1 MFSFLLAIIYLCF
14 VSLGLPDSLLGAS
27 WPIIHQEFNVPV
39 SFAGF
44 VSVTSCVCT
53 IISSLLSDRLTKKF
67 SPGVVTVVSIA
78 LSAVGLLGF
87 SLSNNFYLLIIFAIP
102 YGLGAGGVDACLNNY
117 VAIHYESKHMSWLHA
132 MWGLG
137 TIISPYIMGYS
148 LTSGTGWNQGY
159 FIVSI
164 IQFCICTIV
173 FFTISKW
180 HKNSGKLNQN
190 NQVLSLKDIVKIPG
204 AITCFITFFCYC
216 GLETTAMLWA
226 SSYLVDVRQLS
237 EEVAAMLASLFCI
250 GITVGRLINGFLTYK
265 LKDKTLINIGISIL
279 LFAVLL
285 LFIPNTVTT
294 IVGFVLIGLGCAP
307 IYPSIIKSTPVLF
320 GEENSQAM
328 IGVQMAFAYI
338 GVLLMPPL
346 FGVVSDVL
354 SFSIL
359 PVFLLIILLA
369 MMIMNGITNK
379 ITTKKGETID

>member
-1 MFSFLLAIIYLCF
+1 MFSFLLVIIYLCF

-53 IISSLLSDRLTKKF
+53 IISSLFSDRLTKKF

-87 SLSNNFYLLIIFAIP
+87 SLSNNIYLLIIFAIP
-102 YGLGAGGVDACLNNY
+102 FGLGAGGVDACLNNY

-164 IQFCICTIV
+164 IQICICSIV
-173 FFTISKW
+173 FFTIPKW
-180 HKNSGKLNQN
+180 HKNDRKLNQN
-190 NQVLSLKDIVKIPG
+190 TKVLSLKDIVKIPG

-226 SSYLVDVRQLS
+226 SSYLVDVRLLS

-250 GITVGRLINGFLTYK
+250 GITIGRIINGFLTYK
-265 LKDKTLINIGISIL
+265 LKDKTLIKLGICML
-279 LFAVLL
+279 LVAVLL
-285 LFIPNTVTT
+285 LFVPNTITT
-294 IVGFVLIGLGCAP
+294 IIGFVLIGLGCAP
-307 IYPSIIKSTPVLF
+307 IYPSIIKSTPKLF

-328 IGVQMAFAYI
+328 IGVQMAFAYV

-346 FGVVSDVL
+346 FGVISDVL

-359 PVFLLIILLA
+359 PIFLLIILLV
-369 MMIMNGITNK
+369 MMIMNELTNK
-379 ITTKKGETID
+379 ITMKKGD

>member
-1 MFSFLLAIIYLCF
+1 
-14 VSLGLPDSLLGAS
+14 
-27 WPIIHQEFNVPV
+27 
-39 SFAGF
+39 
-44 VSVTSCVCT
+44 
-53 IISSLLSDRLTKKF
+53 
-67 SPGVVTVVSIA
+67 
-78 LSAVGLLGF
+78 
-87 SLSNNFYLLIIFAIP
+87 
-102 YGLGAGGVDACLNNY
+102 
-117 VAIHYESKHMSWLHA
+117 
-132 MWGLG
+132 
-137 TIISPYIMGYS
+137 
-148 LTSGTGWNQGY
+148 
-159 FIVSI
+159 
-164 IQFCICTIV
+164 
-173 FFTISKW
+173 
-180 HKNSGKLNQN
+180 
-190 NQVLSLKDIVKIPG
+190 
-204 AITCFITFFCYC
+204 
-216 GLETTAMLWA
+216 MLWA

-338 GVLLMPPL
+338 GVLFMPPL

-354 SFSIL
+354 SFSVL